1 MKRLSGWL
9 AAVGLIF
16 VAVPGMA
23 DEPDPIKERLS
34 SLVPDAE
41 NILIS
46 QTPVP
51 GVMQVRINNDIL
63 YVSEDGRYLL
73 QGRMIDLETQSDLTD
88 AAKSEVR
95 REEIQ
100 KLDERDFVSFGP
112 DDAEF
117 DLLVFTDP
125 DCGYCRRLHENMAEY
140 NKRGIRIN
148 YLGFPRA
155 GVDSQSYEKLV
166 SVWCAGDQQD
176 AMNIAKAGDVP
187 PKQTCENPVEEQ
199 YELGQALGVTGTPSM
214 MTFDGD
220 MIPGYVPADQ
230 LRERLEKLSANG
242 SASD

>member
-16 VAVPGMA
+16 IVTPGLA
-23 DEPDPIKERLS
+23 DEPDPIKERLR
-34 SLVPDAE
+34 SLVPDVE

-100 KLDERDFVSFGP
+100 KLDKSDFVSFGP

-155 GVDSQSYEKLV
+155 GVDSESYEKLV

-176 AMNIAKAGDVP
+176 AMNIAKSGGIP
-187 PKQTCENPVEEQ
+187 PKHTCENPVEEQ
-199 YELGQALGVTGTPSM
+199 YKLGQALGVTGTPSL

-230 LRERLEKLSANG
+230 LRERLEDLAANG
-242 SASD
+242 SSSD